1 MAVLKNIKLSTT
13 YNEVHDIT
21 QDVKKVVEESDIQ
34 EGICIVHNMHSTAGL
49 AVFHR
54 GTRMDLLIWMK
65 KSED

>member
-34 EGICIVHNMHSTAGL
+34 EAVLFIICIQQQDWQY
-49 AVFHR
+49 FHR
-54 GTRMDLLIWMK
+54 GIRMDLLIWMK